1 MQPPHHVVIVG
12 GGFGGLAAARA
23 LKRAPVE
30 VTLTDKRNFHLFQ
43 PLLYQVA
50 TGALSPA
57 NISAPLRWIL
67 RRQKNATVVLGEV
80 VDVDLGVHRVV
91 LNHGVVPF
99 DSLIV
104 ATGARHS
111 YFGADEWERFAPG
124 LKTIEDATEIRR
136 RLLLAFEAAELEN
149 DPDRRAAWMTFVVV
163 GAGPTGVELAGAVAE
178 LSHHTLKHDFRR
190 IDPAAARVILLDAA
204 DRVLPPYPENLS
216 ARTAA
221 SLAALDVEVRTGAR
235 VTSVTADEV
244 EIEIDGQRE
253 VIRTRTILW
262 AAGVEASPL
271 ARRLARAAGVET
283 DRAGRIAIGADLTLP
298 GHPEVMILG
307 DMAACTDAG
316 GRLLPGVA
324 PVAVQQGKYAA
335 TVIRRRLEGRSTP
348 PFRYRDPG
356 MMATIGRSSAVAVLR
371 GRHFSGMFAW
381 LMWLF
386 VHLMQLVDFKNRL
399 LVMVQWAWSYTT
411 WNRSARLI
419 TGSPADRRAP
429 AGVDEPLHEDD
440 DLPDR

>member
-1 MQPPHHVVIVG
+1 MSEGEPRHRVVIVG

-23 LKRAPVE
+23 LKRSPVE
-30 VTLTDKRNFHLFQ
+30 VTLIDKRNFHLFQ

-67 RRQKNATVVLGEV
+67 RRQKNARVLLGEV
-80 VDVDLGVHRVV
+80 VDIDVQGRQVV
-91 LNHGVVPF
+91 LEDRSVPF

-104 ATGARHS
+104 AAGARHS
-111 YFGADEWERFAPG
+111 YFGADEWEPFAPG
-124 LKTIEDATEIRR
+124 LKTVEDATDIRR
-136 RLLLAFEAAELEN
+136 RLLLAFEAAELED
-149 DPDRRAAWMTFVVV
+149 DPELRAAWMTFVVV

-178 LSHHTLKHDFRR
+178 LSRHTLRHDFRR

-204 DRVLPPYPENLS
+204 DRVLPPYPEDLS
-216 ARTAA
+216 AETAE
-221 SLAALDVEVRTGAR
+221 SLARLGVKVRTGTR
-235 VTSVTADEV
+235 VTSVTGDGV
-244 EIEIDGQRE
+244 EIERE
-253 VIRTRTILW
+253 GEREAIQTRTVLW

-271 ARRLARAAGVET
+271 ARMLARAAGVET
-283 DRAGRIAIGADLTLP
+283 DRAGRIEIGADLILP
-298 GHPEVMILG
+298 GHPQVMLVG
-307 DMAACTDAG
+307 DMTACTDAA

-324 PVAVQQGKYAA
+324 PVAVQQGKYVAA
-335 TVIRRRLEGRSTP
+335 AIRQRLGGRSIP

-371 GRHFSGMFAW
+371 GRHFSGLFAW

-419 TGSPADRRAP
+419 TGGQSEQKNRS
-429 AGVDEPLHEDD
+429 AGE
-440 DLPDR
+440 